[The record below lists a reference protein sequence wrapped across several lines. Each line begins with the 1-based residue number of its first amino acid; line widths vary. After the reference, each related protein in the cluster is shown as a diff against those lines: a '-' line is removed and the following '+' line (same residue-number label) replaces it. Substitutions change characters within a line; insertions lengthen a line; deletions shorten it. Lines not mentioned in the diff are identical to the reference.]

1 MMMKVIMKLEGNS
14 AAIVVMENT
23 SFALARQLKQK
34 VEVLKYL
41 TRNIVTYQDNR
52 FAPNG

>member
-14 AAIVVMENT
+14 AASVVMKNT
-23 SFALARQLKQK
+23 SFAPARRLKQK

-41 TRNIVTYQDNR
+41 TRNIATYQDNR